1 MTATHSE
8 EVAQGNRFQFGNNWK
23 AFLSTLDEDRITV
36 ATDSLKEM
44 LQLNDLSG
52 KTFLDVGCGS
62 GLFSLAARRLGAA
75 VHSLDYDPQSVACA
89 NELKHRYFPDDPTW
103 KVEEGSA
110 LDPGYMNGLGQF
122 DIVYSWGVLHHTGH
136 MREGIDLASKSVKEG
151 GLFFIA
157 IYNDQGGASRRWLT
171 VKRLYNKL
179 PPLLQPIFVFLIA
192 AVFEAKYALIRLIRG
207 QNPLP
212 FQDWAQKKE
221 VRGMSVWHDWKDW
234 IGGFPFEVAKPEEII
249 VPLQKQGFVLRNIT
263 TSAGGFACNQYV
275 FKKSVS

>member
-1 MTATHSE
+1 MATTHAE
-8 EVAQGNRFQFGNNWK
+8 EVAQKERFQFGDNWK
-23 AFLSTLDEDRITV
+23 AFLSTLDEDRIRI
-36 ATDSLKEM
+36 ATNSLKEM
-44 LQLNDLSG
+44 LRLNELSG

-89 NELKHRYFPDDPTW
+89 NELKRRYFPVDPSW

-157 IYNDQGGASRRWLT
+157 IYNDQGGASKRWLM
-171 VKRLYNKL
+171 VKRIYNQL
-179 PPLLQPIFVFLIA
+179 PLIMRPIWVFIIA
-192 AVFEAKYALIRLIRG
+192 SFFEFKYALVRLIRG
-207 QNPLP
+207 KNPLP
-212 FQDWAQKKE
+212 FHDWAQKKKE
-221 VRGMSVWHDWKDW
+221 RGMSVWHDWVDW
-234 IGGFPFEVAKPEEII
+234 IGGLPFEVAKPEEII
-249 VPLQKQGFVLRNIT
+249 VPLQKQGFLLQNIT
-263 TSAGGFACNQYV
+263 TSAGGLACNQYI
-275 FKKSVS
+275 FKRSVD